1 VSILGVA
8 GTCRPGSGPWSAST
22 KWSTEDTPLQDANQ
36 DTYSKLIRL
45 LDDSGA
51 SYRLIDHAPEG
62 RTEIVSPMRGH
73 HSGQAAKCI
82 IVMLKLGK
90 KETKYILAVVP
101 GDRRLDLGALKALFK
116 ATYVSFASAEIAE
129 RLAGSP
135 AGTILPFVMNPD
147 VELIADPSLREI
159 NVLYFNAAR
168 LDRSIALNTT
178 DYFAIAG
185 PRFAAIAAP
194 PARNDM

>member
-1 VSILGVA
+1 M
-8 GTCRPGSGPWSAST
+8 
-22 KWSTEDTPLQDANQ
+22 QDANL

-45 LDDSGA
+45 LDESGA
-51 SYRLIDHAPEG
+51 PYRLLDHPPEG
-62 RTEIVSPMRGH
+62 RTDIVSQFRGH
-73 HSGQAAKCI
+73 HPSQAAKCI

-101 GDRRLDLGALKALFK
+101 GDRRLDLQALKALFA
-116 ATYVSFASAEIAE
+116 ATYITFASAEIAE

-147 VELIADPSLREI
+147 VELIVDPSLRELS
-159 NVLYFNAAR
+159 VLYFNAAR
-168 LDRSIALNTT
+168 LDRSIALNTG
-178 DYFAIAG
+178 DYLAIAK

-194 PARNDM
+194 PAGHDL